1 MRKYW
6 PYYDVD
12 SRLTSEEEVKRIALA
27 DYDRA
32 MGEEHPRGRP
42 VYSIG
47 AVSRMLGIPTAT
59 LRTWQ
64 DRYAVVVPE
73 RSEGGHR
80 LYTRDQVEQLR
91 FLVDQVAAGLS
102 PADGH
107 RLLQERLATGLSL
120 RSPDGTS
127 GDRLLVLLAERDP
140 FAGEFDEY
148 FLRTEGY
155 EVALVLSVEEA
166 AAKVMESTPD
176 LAVIDLLISGGRGL
190 ELCRQLR
197 DDHGIQVLAVST
209 LEMRDRA
216 LSAGAAAFLLK
227 PIEPLQLVSVVQDL
241 LGRSAFL
248 RRTRPEG
255 RIRPEGESAT

>member
-1 MRKYW
+1 M
-6 PYYDVD
+6 
-12 SRLTSEEEVKRIALA
+12 A
-27 DYDRA
+27 DDQA
-32 MGEEHPRGRP
+32 QGRP

-47 AVSRMLGIPTAT
+47 AVAQMLGVPAAT

-64 DRYAVVVPE
+64 ERYGVVVPE

-107 RLLQERLATGLSL
+107 RLLQERLAENRPLEEKASQ
-120 RSPDGTS
+120 
-127 GDRLLVLLAERDP
+127 GDRLLVLVAERDT
-140 FAGEFDEY
+140 FAGEFAEY

-155 EVALVLSVEEA
+155 DVVLARDFEDSLRQFDEA
-166 AAKVMESTPD
+166 DPQ
-176 LAVIDLLISGGRGL
+176 LAIVDLLISGGKGL
-190 ELCRQLR
+190 ELCERLTR
-197 DDHGIQVLAVST
+197 PNGVPVLAIST

-216 LSAGAAAFLLK
+216 MAAGASAFLLK
-227 PIEPLQLVSVVQDL
+227 PIEPLQLASAVKDL

-248 RRTRPEG
+248 RGGER
-255 RIRPEGESAT
+255 RIGADP

>member
-1 MRKYW
+1 M
-6 PYYDVD
+6 
-12 SRLTSEEEVKRIALA
+12 TSEEEVNRIAEDGHGRDLG
-27 DYDRA
+27 D
-32 MGEEHPRGRP
+32 GQPRGRP

-91 FLVDQVAAGLS
+91 FLIDMVAEGLS

-107 RLLQERLATGLSL
+107 RLLQERLAAGVPL
-120 RSPDGTS
+120 RAQDSDEGEK
-127 GDRLLVLLAERDP
+127 LLILLAERDP
-140 FAGEFDEY
+140 FAGEFAEY

-155 EVALVLSVEEA
+155 DVALVLSVEDA
-166 AAKVMESTPD
+166 LAKTAEIGPD
-176 LAVIDLLISGGRGL
+176 LAVIDLLISGGRGVD
-190 ELCRQLR
+190 LCRRLR
-197 DDHGIQVLAVST
+197 DEVGVPVLAIST
-209 LEMRDRA
+209 LEVRDRA
-216 LSAGAAAFLLK
+216 MAAGASAFLLK
-227 PIEPLQLVSVVQDL
+227 PIEPLHLVSVVQDL

-248 RRTRPEG
+248 RRTQHHE
-255 RIRPEGESAT
+255 ETAT

>member
-1 MRKYW
+1 
-6 PYYDVD
+6 
-12 SRLTSEEEVKRIALA
+12 
-27 DYDRA
+27 
-32 MGEEHPRGRP
+32 
-42 VYSIG
+42 
-47 AVSRMLGIPTAT
+47 MLGVPTAT

-64 DRYAVVVPE
+64 ERYAVVVPG

-107 RLLQERLATGLSL
+107 RLLRERLAAGLPL
-120 RSPDGTS
+120 RSQDGDG
-127 GDRLLVLLAERDP
+127 GDKLLILLAERDP
-140 FAGEFDEY
+140 FAGEFSEY

-155 EVALVLSVEEA
+155 DVALVLSVEDAIARTTEIG
-166 AAKVMESTPD
+166 PD
-176 LAVIDLLISGGRGL
+176 LAVIDMLISGGRGI

-197 DDHGIQVLAVST
+197 EQDGVPVLAIST

-216 LSAGAAAFLLK
+216 MAAGASAFLLK

-248 RRTRPEG
+248 RRAEPRDET
-255 RIRPEGESAT
+255 STS

>member
-1 MRKYW
+1 
-6 PYYDVD
+6 
-12 SRLTSEEEVKRIALA
+12 
-27 DYDRA
+27 
-32 MGEEHPRGRP
+32 
-42 VYSIG
+42 
-47 AVSRMLGIPTAT
+47 MLETPAAT

-64 DRYAVVVPE
+64 ERYAVVVPE

-107 RLLQERLATGLSL
+107 RLLRERLDAGQRLPPFD
-120 RSPDGTS
+120 SPGGET
-127 GDRLLVLLAERDP
+127 LLILLAERDP
-140 FAGEFDEY
+140 FAAEFAEF

-155 EVALVLSVEEA
+155 EVALALSVEDATTRTTEA
-166 AAKVMESTPD
+166 APD

-190 ELCRQLR
+190 ELCQRLQETE
-197 DDHGIQVLAVST
+197 GVPVLAIST
-209 LEMRDRA
+209 IEMRDRA
-216 LSAGAAAFLLK
+216 IAAGAAAFLLK

-248 RRTRPEG
+248 RPNELLRGST
-255 RIRPEGESAT
+255 T